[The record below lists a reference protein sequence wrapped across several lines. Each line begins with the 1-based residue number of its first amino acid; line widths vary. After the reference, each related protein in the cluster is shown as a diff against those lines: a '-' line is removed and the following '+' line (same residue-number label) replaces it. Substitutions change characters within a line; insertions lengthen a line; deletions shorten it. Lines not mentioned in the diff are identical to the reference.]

1 MRKFSILGMSI
12 VAIAC
17 GPGTAP
23 AATNL
28 QFIDQAFQDLL
39 SRPPTGVEA
48 NSYVNALNSASR
60 QQVAYSIETTGLAFD
75 NGVVDDLF
83 SLLLHRSPAATELN
97 NFALALSAGETFQQV
112 EASLAG
118 TTEYFQNRG
127 GNSDSGFVTAIYSD
141 FLDETPATTDLESYD
156 TELESGSSAQAV
168 AGQVLATPAYQ
179 DDLLDQ
185 WAMKYLHGL
194 LDDIDEEY
202 YLGEIQS
209 GVKDQ
214 LIISQLVG
222 SQEYFTNLPEPG
234 VIGMVGM
241 MGIAVVVRRR
251 VSKSALI

>member
-1 MRKFSILGMSI
+1 MSI
-12 VAIAC
+12 IAITC
-17 GPGTAP
+17 GAGSAS

-39 SRPPTGVEA
+39 NRPPTEVET
-48 NSYVNALNSASR
+48 NSYVNALGTATR

-75 NGVVDDLF
+75 NGVVDNLF
-83 SLLLHRSPAATELN
+83 LLLLHRSPAATELN
-97 NFALALSAGETFQQV
+97 NFALALSTGETFQQI
-112 EASLAG
+112 EATIAG

-141 FLDETPATTDLESYD
+141 FLDETPAITDLESYD
-156 TELESGSSAQAV
+156 TELQGGSSAQAV
-168 AGQVLATPAYQ
+168 AAQVLATPAYQ
-179 DDLLDQ
+179 DDLLNQ
-185 WAMKYLHGL
+185 WTMKYLHGP

-241 MGIAVVVRRR
+241 MGIAVLVRRP
-251 VSKSALI
+251 SPK